1 MDRRFVGNII
11 VDAGVMQFDP
21 RRVEVAKVENEHEKA
36 TLTVRSTT
44 RGTDYYNLAGQR
56 ISFTYGTPG
65 LLSTFQG
72 YVAEIG
78 PQQTLQ
84 GQQFMVE
91 QEIVCLGP
99 TMAMKGNTPRFVV
112 GSTATE
118 FMRTIVTQNGL
129 GFSDEFS
136 DDSTKWRTLAQT
148 SESDWEMVVVLADRI
163 GANIVHSRGV
173 VRLVDHNDISYR
185 ELPTHQFK
193 MQQTPAQA
201 DGANAGAI
209 TDFTPVNISAADPL
223 YRIPA
228 VAFLQEGKAVY
239 VPSTGRTGPIAQRF
253 ATDMPARS
261 TAEASVLQR
270 GYYFPNWSQQG
281 GITVVG
287 DATIEPASV
296 CAISANSSRTV
307 MRPDFDGMWYIKGVR
322 HVMYNNQFYSVLD
335 IGRAANRAPNWYQA
349 RPFWLGD
356 KRGIPQLTAAGDGT
370 WLSSWR

>member
-21 RRVEVAKVENEHEKA
+21 RRVEVAKVE
-36 TLTVRSTT
+36 
-44 RGTDYYNLAGQR
+44 
-56 ISFTYGTPG
+56 I
-65 LLSTFQG
+65 
-72 YVAEIG
+72 
-78 PQQTLQ
+78 
-84 GQQFMVE
+84 E